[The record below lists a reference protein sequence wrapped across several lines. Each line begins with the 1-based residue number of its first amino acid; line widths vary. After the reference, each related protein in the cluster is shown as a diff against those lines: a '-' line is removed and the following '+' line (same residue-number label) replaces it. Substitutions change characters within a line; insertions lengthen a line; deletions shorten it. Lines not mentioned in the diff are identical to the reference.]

1 MTLSTRMTNPYDMRD
16 LTPPPLDTIDDFV
29 RVVTGGG
36 DRRVMNYALWEARQD
51 CSRWLALFQALANV
65 PRPSV
70 DCRRA
75 FFEVLTGDHGLR
87 IRDHFSVDPLVPAA
101 LANLAPG
108 YSGPPVELFRG
119 ERWSNH
125 LNKAYGFSW
134 TTIRKAAEMFAN
146 GLNCFPP
153 DGGVLL
159 TTIAPARAI
168 LSEPN
173 DHSRYL
179 GEDEYVVD
187 RRGLKEVAVVKRF
200 WP

>member
-51 CSRWLALFQALANV
+51 CSKWLALFLALANV

-87 IRDHFSVDPLVPAA
+87 IRDHFSVDPLVPADRPKND
-101 LANLAPG
+101 LR
-108 YSGPPVELFRG
+108 SEEHTSELQ
-119 ERWSNH
+119 
-125 LNKAYGFSW
+125 
-134 TTIRKAAEMFAN
+134 
-146 GLNCFPP
+146 
-153 DGGVLL
+153 
-159 TTIAPARAI
+159 
-168 LSEPN
+168 
-173 DHSRYL
+173 SR
-179 GEDEYVVD
+179 
-187 RRGLKEVAVVKRF
+187 
-200 WP
+200 